1 MFDHLTGAEV
11 DKAHA
16 AAEYLVTHQDH
27 LKLEPIV
34 RVKLDTLRADLTAE
48 QEERR
53 EIAQGR
59 K

>member
-16 AAEYLVTHQDH
+16 AANYLLQHSDH
-27 LKLEPIV
+27 LKLDRIV
-34 RVKLDTLRADLTAE
+34 HVKLDTLRADLEAE

-53 EIAQGR
+53 QLAQN
-59 K
+59 